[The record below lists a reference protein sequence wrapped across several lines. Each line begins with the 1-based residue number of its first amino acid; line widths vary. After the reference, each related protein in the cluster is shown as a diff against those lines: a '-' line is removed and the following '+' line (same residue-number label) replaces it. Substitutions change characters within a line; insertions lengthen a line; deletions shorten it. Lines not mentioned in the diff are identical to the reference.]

1 LCFLLVESVAD
12 RRHILV
18 PILGIVPG
26 EPVFRVWHQ
35 FCFAFRVYRHIGFS
49 TGGTHMKSLLT
60 FLAAMG
66 FAMAAAAQELPSFED
81 VDLNGDGAI
90 SESEASVVEGLDF
103 AAADANQDGGIDRDE
118 YGQLTQ

>member
-1 LCFLLVESVAD
+1 
-12 RRHILV
+12 
-18 PILGIVPG
+18 
-26 EPVFRVWHQ
+26 
-35 FCFAFRVYRHIGFS
+35 
-49 TGGTHMKSLLT
+49 MKSLLT

-66 FAMAAAAQELPSFED
+66 FALAAVAQEMPSFED